1 MKGLHKSHFPYKLSL
16 ILLAGL
22 CFLFGLPG
30 SPMVS
35 PVYAAD
41 GAAVVV
47 STTADRGPG
56 SFRDALLHAPSGATI
71 TFSVT
76 GTILLESSLVIFNKD
91 LTIRG
96 PGPDRLRVDGGN
108 RSRLI
113 TVRNRPDSGLAKKVV
128 ISGLRLSNGRVVN
141 EHGGAIYNAG
151 TLEID
156 TCWID
161 SCSAVRE
168 SNGSSG
174 GNGGAIYN
182 IGELLIANSL
192 ITNNTA
198 ETSSSKGD
206 GGNGGGL
213 YNGLKTKT
221 RRHGITTIV
230 NSTFSGNT
238 AIASPTTEATTI
250 LDAYARRR
258 GLGGGIFND
267 CRLTSATDFQ
277 NIERF
282 RGTVRIR
289 HSTIARNTADFGG
302 GLCNYLFVESGKGE
316 AEKVSALMKLESTLV
331 ADNRSVGSPFFPQ
344 DAIGI
349 VWADD
354 SLVEKGSLIVGDRN
368 ILGLSPSLGPL
379 AENGGPLPTHAPGFG
394 SPAILGG
401 AVPLEQET
409 DGRGR
414 PRLAGIPSDIGAVQ
428 SDLAVFALDG
438 SHTTA
443 LQCSSGANVTVT
455 LGGPGQGQLYHSLS
469 SDRAIIRLSQTDT
482 NSQLIFSGACVA
494 LKRLTVEGSMG
505 SITAPETDFVGSL
518 HVTGSLRSLT
528 FGDIR
533 NPVSGRTSISILEGP
548 LEGTALS
555 FGEVDGLTLT
565 HRGGIEQLQARSFS
579 SSTSAPNIVNAS
591 WFGNVQID
599 GWLEKTRIMS
609 GSDIASLEAGG
620 MNGSYILAGMR
631 DGLIGMPLTS
641 GDFLVSARIGNLKI
655 TGDAKTADGYSF
667 IDTIIAGHTIDSI
680 KLAYAHTVSE
690 KPACGVAA
698 RTIQQLNLN
707 TFNKVT
713 GWDWTAHES
722 LYRADNSFSSGDFYV
737 AIYPSSAQG
746 TDSCREEPVV
756 PWSFAVLDDP
766 RGGTIVEDAPSGTAF
781 WNLGPIMADAYN
793 SGAVL
798 AFMPG
803 DLVSGFNDYIFDPK
817 KNGPDHQYQTFFQS
831 VGFVNSPGYVG
842 NLTIFRRPDDQ
853 TIPWAPYT
861 VGDNFFPVRGNHEAY
876 FFLDN
881 TRDKW
886 YQYFGQY
893 VANASK
899 WNPRVCYT
907 SVGANPNAAGVD
919 SRGFTFAVEYLN
931 SFFVSIDQYDTPHD
945 SDGAISSYFSYKHV
959 PSLFC
964 TGNNTWLDPTG
975 KQVSGNWLQSML
987 ATYTD
992 NSSRLDHAYTFGHSP
1007 LYPTGDTMFQ
1017 LGGENGHGDARDEFV
1032 NLMNGV
1038 VDIYFC
1044 GHDHL
1049 YDHTTIRGTKPAKD
1063 YPNLDALHQI
1073 LVGTAGADLDASSK
1087 FDAPFSPDSFTSGCD
1102 YNPILHEIGPDQ
1114 FHRHDNKRMGYVQV
1128 TVRGKDV
1135 QVIRKAFDVEMSGD
1149 YNKVKARNPAFDSVW
1164 NYGPSAHSGA
1174 QQAQSRK

>member
-1 MKGLHKSHFPYKLSL
+1 MKSLCKPYFSYKLSL
-16 ILLAGL
+16 IPLGAL

-30 SPMVS
+30 SPMMS
-35 PVYAAD
+35 PVYAND
-41 GAAVVV
+41 GVNDGVAVVV
-47 STTADRGPG
+47 TTTADRGPG
-56 SFRDALLHAPSGATI
+56 SLRHTLLHAPSGATI

-76 GTILLESSLVIFNKD
+76 GTILLESPLVINKD
-91 LTIRG
+91 LTITG
-96 PGPDRLRVDGGN
+96 PGPDRFWIDGGN

-113 TVRNRPDSGLAKKVV
+113 TVRNGPAIGLPKVV

-141 EHGGAIYNAG
+141 DHGGAIYNAC

-161 SCSAVRE
+161 SSSAVRE
-168 SNGSSG
+168 DNGSSG

-182 IGELLIANSL
+182 IGELTITNSL

-198 ETSSSKGD
+198 ETSSPKSD

-213 YNGLKTKT
+213 YNGLKTNT
-221 RRHGITTIV
+221 RRHGIVTIV
-230 NSTFSGNT
+230 NSTFSENT
-238 AIASPTTEATTI
+238 AIASPATEATNI
-250 LDAYARRR
+250 LDAYSRRR
-258 GLGGGIFND
+258 GLGGGVFND
-267 CRLTSATDFQ
+267 CRLTPATNFR

-282 RGTVRIR
+282 RGTIMLR

-302 GLCNYLFVESGKGE
+302 GLCNYLFVEPGKGKGE
-316 AEKVSALMKLESTLV
+316 AEKVNAVMKLESTLV
-331 ADNRSVGSPFFPQ
+331 ADNRSAGFPSCPQ
-344 DAIGI
+344 DAIGM

-354 SLVEKGSLIVGDRN
+354 SLVENASLIIGYRN
-368 ILGLSPSLGPL
+368 ILGLDPSLGPL
-379 AENGGPLPTHAPGFG
+379 ADNGGPLPTHAPAFG

-409 DGRGR
+409 DATGRL
-414 PRLAGIPSDIGAVQ
+414 RLAGIPSDIGAVQ
-428 SDLAVFALDG
+428 SDLALFTLDG
-438 SHTTA
+438 SHTAA
-443 LQCSSGANVTVT
+443 LQCSSGGNVTVT
-455 LGGPGQGQLYHSLS
+455 LSGQGQGEFYHSLN
-469 SDRAIIRLSQTDT
+469 SDHVIIRLSQTSMD
-482 NSQLIFSGACVA
+482 SQLIIDSGACVA
-494 LKRLTVEGSMG
+494 LKELTVEGSMG
-505 SITAPETDFVGSL
+505 SITAPETDLIGSL
-518 HVTGSLRSLT
+518 DVTGSLRSLAL
-528 FGDIR
+528 GDIR
-533 NPVSGRTSISILEGP
+533 NPVSGRTSVSILGSHP
-548 LEGTALS
+548 EGTALS
-555 FGEVDGLTLT
+555 FGEIDGLTLT
-565 HRGGIEQLQARSFS
+565 HQGGIEQLQARSFA
-579 SSTSAPNIVNAS
+579 SSTSAPNIVKAS
-591 WFGNVQID
+591 WIGNVRIE

-620 MNGSYILAGMR
+620 MNESYILAGMR
-631 DGLIGMPLTS
+631 DGLVGMPLTS
-641 GDFLVSARIGNLKI
+641 GDFLVSARIGNLSV
-655 TGDAKTADGYSF
+655 TGDVKTTEGYSF

-690 KPACGVAA
+690 KPACGVGAK
-698 RTIQQLNLN
+698 TIEQLDLN
-707 TFNKVT
+707 TFNEVT
-713 GWDWTAHES
+713 EGWQWAVHQDLDTPS
-722 LYRADNSFSSGDFYV
+722 DGFSYGDFYV

-746 TDSCREEPVV
+746 TDPCREDPVV

-766 RGGTIVEDAPSGTAF
+766 RGGTIVEYAPSGTAF
-781 WNLGPIMADAYN
+781 WNLGPMMADAYN

-803 DLVSGFNDYIFDPK
+803 DLVSAFNNYTNPDE
-817 KNGPDHQYQTFFQS
+817 NGPDHQYQTFFRS
-831 VGFVNSPGYVG
+831 TGFVTSPGHVG

-853 TIPWAPYT
+853 KIPWAPYT
-861 VGDNFFPVRGNHEAY
+861 VGDNFFPVRGNHEGY
-876 FFLDN
+876 FFFNN

-919 SRGFTFAVEYLN
+919 SRGFTFALEYLN

-945 SDGAISSYFSYKHV
+945 SDGAVWSGFSYKQV

-964 TGNNTWLDPTG
+964 MENNTWLDPTG

-987 ATYTD
+987 AYYTD

-1017 LGGENGHGDARDEFV
+1017 LGGENGHKGPRDDFV

-1049 YDHTTIRGTKPAKD
+1049 YDHTTIRGTIPAKN

-1073 LVGTAGADLDASSK
+1073 LVGTAGADLDAKSK
-1087 FDAPFSPDSFTSGCD
+1087 FDAPFSANTFTKGCD
-1102 YNPILHEIGPDQ
+1102 YSPILHEIGPDQ

-1128 TVRGKDV
+1128 TVRGKHV
-1135 QVIRKAFDVEMSGD
+1135 QVVRKAFDVDMTGD
-1149 YNKVKARNPAFDSVW
+1149 YNKVKARNQAFDSVW
-1164 NYGPSAHSGA
+1164 DYGP
-1174 QQAQSRK
+1174 